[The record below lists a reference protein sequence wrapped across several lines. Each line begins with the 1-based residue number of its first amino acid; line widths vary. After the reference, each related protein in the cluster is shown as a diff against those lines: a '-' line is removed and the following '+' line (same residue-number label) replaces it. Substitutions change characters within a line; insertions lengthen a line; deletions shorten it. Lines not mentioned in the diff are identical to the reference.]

1 MTFQRRRLRPVRR
14 LPKEHPCPRVSP
26 SASTTNGHRTRSAR
40 RPVGAAAFDR
50 AADTA
55 PLEVVADILVQS
67 GTEGEQLARQ
77 QTRVL
82 REVTRWLTQQAADH
96 RQAAA

>member
-1 MTFQRRRLRPVRR
+1 MPPSESKPGDDERASGPKRPDTSRRR
-14 LPKEHPCPRVSP
+14 
-26 SASTTNGHRTRSAR
+26 G
-40 RPVGAAAFDR
+40 FDG

-82 REVTRWLTQQAADH
+82 REVTRWLTQQAPEH

>member
-1 MTFQRRRLRPVRR
+1 MPPSESKRVDDERASHPKHPETGRRR
-14 LPKEHPCPRVSP
+14 
-26 SASTTNGHRTRSAR
+26 G
-40 RPVGAAAFDR
+40 FDR

-82 REVTRWLTQQAADH
+82 REVTRWLTHQAADH